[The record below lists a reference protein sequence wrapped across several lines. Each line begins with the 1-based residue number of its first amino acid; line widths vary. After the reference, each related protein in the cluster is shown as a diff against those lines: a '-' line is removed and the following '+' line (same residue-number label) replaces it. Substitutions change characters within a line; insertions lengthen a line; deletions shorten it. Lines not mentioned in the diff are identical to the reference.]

1 MGDFA
6 HLHVHT
12 EYSLLD
18 GAARIGK
25 IFKACKEKNMSAVAI
40 TDHGVMYGVIQ
51 FIMAAKDAGIKPII
65 GCEFYTT
72 ENMHE
77 KKNVK
82 NGDYFHLVLLAKND
96 IGYKNL
102 IKLDSLAF
110 TEGFHYKPRI
120 DYNLLKDHTEGLI
133 CLSACL
139 GGSIPQKILARDY
152 DGALKEAKLLKSM
165 FAEGDFYIEL
175 QDQGLPE
182 QRAVNLE
189 LIRIA
194 EEIGVKIVATN
205 DVHYIDKEDAEMH
218 EVLLCMQTAS
228 TMDDPT
234 HFKFDSDQYYLKDYD
249 EMYEL
254 FSAYPEA
261 LSNTMEIVDKCNV
274 NIKFGEYLIPKYIP
288 ETGQTPYDFF
298 RDLMEEG
305 LKKRYPVITQEIR
318 DRAEYELRVISKL
331 GYVEY
336 YLIVWDFINYA
347 KSQGIPVGPGRGSG
361 VGSIVAYATG
371 ITDVDPLRYSLFF
384 ERFLNEERVSMPDFD
399 VDFCC
404 DRRGEVIE
412 YVTRKYGSSQV
423 SQIVTFGCLK
433 AKAAIKDVGRVYS
446 VPFAEMNKITKLMP
460 NAPKLHISDV
470 LGRSGEK
477 QDPQLIVK
485 ELIDLYENDPTV
497 KKVLDMAMKVEGM
510 PKNCS
515 KHAAG
520 VVICRDPIN
529 DHVPLSKSGDDVTTQ
544 FNMTEIEK
552 LGLLKMDFLGLI
564 TLTDIKKAIDYVKED
579 YGVDIDFHKLGY
591 EDPAVYELIASGDN
605 VAVFQLESGGMS
617 KFMGQLRPTKLEEI
631 IAGISLYRPGP
642 MDSIPKYLSN
652 KNNPETIVYDHELLI
667 PILDVTYGCIVYQE
681 QVMKIVQSLAGY
693 SLGMA
698 DNVRRMMSKKKH
710 EEMAK
715 EKQKFLHGVYD
726 ENGNCRA
733 EGAIKR
739 GVPEDVAEKIYA
751 DMAAFASYAFNKSHA
766 AAYAVLAYQT
776 AFMKRYYP
784 VEFLTSILNNRIT
797 NAKEL
802 SHYAMYMREKNIEI
816 LQPDVNRSM
825 HEFRVENG
833 KVRFGLSG
841 IKGVGI
847 PAMESMIAERKKG
860 GEFKSL
866 EDFAMRVDK
875 AVLNK
880 RLLESLIKGGA
891 MDCFGK
897 TRSVLLAVYEKAV
910 DLAVKARKDDEIGQ
924 FSFFNDLEDVQSID
938 YPDIPE
944 FPDKQKLS
952 MEKEVLGLYISG
964 HPLNEY
970 MEEFKS
976 FDFNTSMIAEE
987 KEENDDEIP
996 DTGIQ
1001 NTVHT
1006 HRTVIH
1012 TGGILSEVKRKV
1024 TKTGQ
1029 EMCVAKL
1036 EDFYGS
1042 IELVL
1047 FSKAYMQNKQYLV
1060 DDAIVKIEGELNY
1073 REDEAPN
1080 ISVRRVT
1087 PWNAPNKKQDDEKVV
1102 KNTDRRLCVRIEN
1115 DFEEVYDELCR
1126 IFRDNPGNI
1135 PVFVQSGGKVF
1146 KSDISVE
1153 EGTALNWA
1161 LEGIIG
1167 ESNYKYIDKK

>member
-1 MGDFA
+1 MADFA

-18 GAARIGK
+18 GAARISK
-25 IFKACKEKNMSAVAI
+25 LFKACKEKNMSAVAI

-51 FIMAAKDAGIKPII
+51 FIMAAKEAGIKPVI

-72 ENMHE
+72 EDMHD
-77 KKNVK
+77 KKGVK
-82 NGDYFHLVLLAKND
+82 NGEYFHLVLLAKND

-110 TEGFHYKPRI
+110 TEGFYYKPRI

-165 FAEGDFYIEL
+165 FADGDFYIEI

-205 DVHYIDKEDAEMH
+205 DVHYINKEDAEMH

-261 LSNTMEIVDKCNV
+261 LTNTMEIVDKCNV

-288 ETGQTPYDFF
+288 ETGQTPYEFF
-298 RDLMEEG
+298 CDLTEAG
-305 LKKRYPVITQEIR
+305 LKKRYPVITEEIR
-318 DRAEYELRVISKL
+318 ERADYELGVISKL

-371 ITDVDPLRYSLFF
+371 ITDVDPLKYSLFF
-384 ERFLNEERVSMPDFD
+384 ERFLNVERVSMPDFD

-412 YVTRKYGSSQV
+412 YVTRKYGSAQV
-423 SQIVTFGCLK
+423 SQIITFGCLK

-497 KKVLDMAMKVEGM
+497 KKVLDMAIKVEGM

-529 DHVPLSKSGDDVTTQ
+529 DHVPLSKSGEDVTTQ

-591 EDPAVYELIASGDN
+591 EDPNVYELIASGDN

-652 KNNPETIVYDHELLI
+652 KNNPETIVYDHELLV

-726 ENGNCRA
+726 ENGNCKA

-739 GVPEDVAEKIYA
+739 GVPLEVAEKIYS
-751 DMAAFASYAFNKSHA
+751 DMATFASYAFNKSHA

-897 TRSVLLAVYEKAV
+897 TRSVLLSVYEKAV
-910 DLAVKARKDDEIGQ
+910 DLAVRARKDDEIGQ
-924 FSFFNDLEDVQSID
+924 FSFFSDLDDVQSID

-944 FPDKQKLS
+944 FPDKQKLA

-970 MEEFKS
+970 MEEFKT
-976 FDFNTSMIAEE
+976 FDFNISMIADE
-987 KEENDDEIP
+987 KEDVDDEIN
-996 DTGIQ
+996 DTGMQ
-1001 NTVHT
+1001 NASQNA
-1006 HRTVIH
+1006 RTVVH

-1024 TKTGQ
+1024 TKTGA

-1042 IELVL
+1042 IEIVL
-1047 FSKAYMQNKQYLV
+1047 FSKAYTQNKQYLF

-1080 ISVRRVT
+1080 ISVRRVI
-1087 PWNAPNKKQDDEKVV
+1087 PWNAPKQNAVQSIEQKV
-1102 KNTDRRLCVRIEN
+1102 TDRRLYVRIEN
-1115 DFEEVYDELCR
+1115 DFEEVYRELCN
-1126 IFRDNPGNI
+1126 IFSDNPGNI
-1135 PVFVQSGGKVF
+1135 PVYVQSGGKLL
-1146 KSDISVE
+1146 KSDIKVE

-1161 LEGIIG
+1161 LEGVIG
-1167 ESNYKYIDKK
+1167 ENNFKYIDKK

>member
-18 GAARIGK
+18 GAARINRLL
-25 IFKACKEKNMSAVAI
+25 KACKEKNMSAVAI

-51 FIMAAKDAGIKPII
+51 FVMEAKNQGIKPVI

-72 ENMHE
+72 EDMHE
-77 KKNVK
+77 KKGVK
-82 NGDYFHLVLLAKND
+82 NGEYNHLVLLAKND

-102 IKLDSLAF
+102 VKLDSLAF
-110 TEGFHYKPRI
+110 TEGFYYKPRI
-120 DYNLLKDHTEGLI
+120 DYKLLSQYTEGVI

-152 DGALKEAKLLKSM
+152 EGALAEAKLLKSM

-205 DVHYIDKEDAEMH
+205 DVHYIEKEDSEMH
-218 EVLLCMQTAS
+218 EVLLCMQTQS
-228 TMDDPT
+228 TMDNPT

-254 FSAYPEA
+254 FSSYPEA

-274 NIKFGEYLIPKYIP
+274 NIKFGEYLIPRYIP
-288 ETGQTPYDFF
+288 ENGQTPYEFLRGLTD
-298 RDLMEEG
+298 RG
-305 LKKRYPVITQEIR
+305 LKQKYKEVTPEILE
-318 DRAEYELRVISKL
+318 RAEYELGVISKL

-347 KSQGIPVGPGRGSG
+347 REHGIPVGPGRGSG
-361 VGSIVAYATG
+361 VGSIVAYASG
-371 ITDVDPLRYSLFF
+371 ITDVDPLKYSLFF
-384 ERFLNEERVSMPDFD
+384 ERFLNVERVSMPDFD

-412 YVTRKYGSSQV
+412 YVTRKYGSAQV
-423 SQIVTFGCLK
+423 SQIITFGCLK
-433 AKAAIKDVGRVYS
+433 AKAAIKDVGRVYN
-446 VPFAEMNKITKLMP
+446 VPFADMNKITKLMP
-460 NAPKLHISDV
+460 NAPKLKISDV

-477 QDPQLIVK
+477 QDPKLIVR
-485 ELIDLYENDPTV
+485 ELIDLYENDETV
-497 KKVLDMAMKVEGM
+497 RRVLDMAIKVEGM

-520 VVICRDPIN
+520 VVICKDPIS
-529 DHVPLSKSGDDVTTQ
+529 DHVPLSLSSGDVTTQ

-564 TLTDIKKAIDYVKED
+564 TLTDIKKACDYVKED
-579 YGVDIDFHKLGY
+579 FGVTINFRELGY
-591 EDPAVYELIASGDN
+591 EDPNVYELIASGDN

-617 KFMGQLRPTKLEEI
+617 KFMSQLRPSKLEEI
-631 IAGISLYRPGP
+631 IAGISLFRPGP
-642 MDSIPKYLSN
+642 MDSIPKYLEN
-652 KNNPETIVYDHELLI
+652 KNNPDKIVYDHELLI

-715 EKQKFLHGVYD
+715 EKDRFLNGVYD
-726 ENGNCRA
+726 KDGNCIA
-733 EGAIKR
+733 SGAIKK
-739 GVPEDVAEKIYA
+739 GVPQEVAEKIYA

-776 AFMKRYYP
+776 AYLKRYYP
-784 VEFLTSILNNRIT
+784 VEFLTAIINNRIT
-797 NAKEL
+797 HSDEL
-802 SHYAMYMREKNIEI
+802 SHYAMYMREINIEI
-816 LQPDVNRSM
+816 LPPDVNKSFA
-825 HEFRVENG
+825 EFRVENG

-847 PAMESMIAERKKG
+847 AAMENMIEERKRG

-866 EDFAMRVDK
+866 EDFTMRVDK

-880 RLLESLIKGGA
+880 RLLENLIKGGA

-897 TRSVLLAVYEKAV
+897 PRSVLLNVYEKAV
-910 DLAVKARKDDEIGQ
+910 DLSIKAKHDEELGQ
-924 FSFFNDLEDVQSID
+924 FSFFSDLDDTITID
-938 YPDIPE
+938 YPVIDEYPE
-944 FPDKQKLS
+944 KEKLQ

-964 HPLNEY
+964 HPLTEY
-970 MEEFKS
+970 MEEFKQ
-976 FDFNTSMIAEE
+976 FDFNTSMIV
-987 KEENDDEIP
+987 KGDDEDEEGENSVEQKP
-996 DTGIQ
+996 VEDKKS
-1001 NTVHT
+1001 VK
-1006 HRTVIH
+1006 
-1012 TGGILSEVKRKV
+1012 TGGILNSVTRKI
-1024 TKTGQ
+1024 TKSGS
-1029 EMCVAKL
+1029 EMCIARL
-1036 EDFYGS
+1036 EDFYGN

-1047 FSKAYMQNKQYLV
+1047 FGKTYEKFKNVMQN
-1060 DDAIVKIEGELNY
+1060 DAIVKIEGELTY
-1073 REDEAPN
+1073 RDGDAPS
-1080 ISVRRVT
+1080 IMVRAVY
-1087 PWNAPNKKQDDEKVV
+1087 PWDAPKKEKKEEKVT
-1102 KNTDRRLCVRIEN
+1102 KGEDKRLCIRIEN
-1115 DFEEVYDELCR
+1115 DFDIVFREVSKILA
-1126 IFRDNPGNI
+1126 DNPGKI
-1135 PVFVQSGGKVF
+1135 PVYVQSGGKLMKVNRC
-1146 KSDISVE
+1146 VE
-1153 EGTALNWA
+1153 DGKALYWA
-1161 LEGIIG
+1161 LEDLVGD
-1167 ESNYKYIDKK
+1167 SNFKFIEKN

>member
-1 MGDFA
+1 MGDFV

-25 IFKACKEKNMSAVAI
+25 IFDACKEKNMNAVAI

-51 FIMAAKDAGIKPII
+51 FVMAAKDAGIKPII

-72 ENMHE
+72 ENMHD
-77 KKNVK
+77 KKAVK
-82 NGDYFHLVLLAKND
+82 NGEYFHLVLLAKND

-110 TEGFHYKPRI
+110 TEGFYYKPRI
-120 DYNLLKDHTEGLI
+120 DYNLLKEHTEGLI

-152 DGALKEAKLLKSM
+152 DAALEEAKLLKSM

-194 EEIGVKIVATN
+194 QEIGVKIVATN
-205 DVHYIDKEDAEMH
+205 DVHYINKEDSEMH

-234 HFKFDSDQYYLKDYD
+234 HFKFDSNQYYLKDYD

-261 LSNTMEIVDKCNV
+261 LSNTLEIAEKCDV
-274 NIKFGEYLIPKYIP
+274 NIKFGEYLIPKYVP

-298 RDLMEEG
+298 KDLTENG
-305 LKKRYPVITQEIR
+305 LKKRYPEITPEIR
-318 DRAEYELRVISKL
+318 ERTDYELGVISKL

-347 KSQGIPVGPGRGSG
+347 KQNGIPVGPGRGSG

-371 ITDVDPLRYSLFF
+371 ITDVDPLKYSLFF
-384 ERFLNEERVSMPDFD
+384 ERFLNTERVSMPDFD

-412 YVTRKYGSSQV
+412 YVTRKYGSAQV
-423 SQIVTFGCLK
+423 SQIITFGCLK

-446 VPFAEMNKITKLMP
+446 VPFADMNKITKLMP
-460 NAPKLHISDV
+460 NAPKLHIVDV
-470 LGRSGEK
+470 LNRAGKK
-477 QDPQLIVK
+477 QDPKLVVK
-485 ELIDLYENDPTV
+485 ELIDLYENDATV

-564 TLTDIKKAIDYVKED
+564 TLTDIKKAIDYVRED
-579 YGVDIDFHKLGY
+579 YGVEIDFHELGY
-591 EDPAVYELIASGDN
+591 EDPAVYELIASGDC

-617 KFMGQLRPTKLEEI
+617 KFMSQLRPTKLEEI

-652 KNNPETIVYDHELLI
+652 KNNPETVVYDHELLR

-726 ENGNCRA
+726 DNGNCKA

-739 GVPEDVAEKIYA
+739 GVPEEVAEKIYA

-776 AFMKRYYP
+776 AYLKKYYP

-816 LQPDVNRSM
+816 LPPDVNRSM

-847 PAMESMIAERKKG
+847 AAMESMIAERKAG

-875 AVLNK
+875 TVLNK

-891 MDCFGK
+891 MDCFGH
-897 TRSVLLAVYEKAV
+897 TRAELLNVYEKAV
-910 DLAVKARKDDEIGQ
+910 DLAVRARKDEEMGQ
-924 FSFFNDLEDVQSID
+924 FSFFESLDDVQSID

-944 FPDKQKLS
+944 FPDKQKLT
-952 MEKEVLGLYISG
+952 MEKEVLGLYITG

-987 KEENDDEIP
+987 KDDSEEGEES
-996 DTGIQ
+996 
-1001 NTVHT
+1001 HT
-1006 HRTVIH
+1006 HSDQQQRTFVH

-1024 TKTGQ
+1024 TKTGS
-1029 EMCVAKL
+1029 ELCVAKL

-1042 IELVL
+1042 IEIVL
-1047 FSKAYMQNKQYLV
+1047 FSKVYAQYRLLLV

-1073 REDEAPN
+1073 REDEAPS
-1080 ISVRRVT
+1080 ISVRRVI
-1087 PWNAPNKKQDDEKVV
+1087 PWNTPKKSQVETVKKNDE
-1102 KNTDRRLCVRIEN
+1102 RRLYVRIEN
-1115 DFEEVYDELCR
+1115 DFEDVYAELCR
-1126 IFRDNPGNI
+1126 IFADNPGSV
-1135 PVFVQSGGKVF
+1135 PVYVQSGGKLL
-1146 KSDISVE
+1146 KCSMSVE

-1161 LEGIIG
+1161 LEGVIG
-1167 ESNYKYIDKK
+1167 ESNFKYLDKK

>member
-1 MGDFA
+1 MGQFA

-18 GAARIGK
+18 GAARIDKLLKTCADKG
-25 IFKACKEKNMSAVAI
+25 MSAVAI

-51 FIMAAKDAGIKPII
+51 FIMAAKSAGVKPII

-72 ENMHE
+72 EDMHE
-77 KKNVK
+77 KKGVK
-82 NGDYFHLVLLAKND
+82 NGEYFHLVLLAKND

-102 IKLDSLAF
+102 VKLDSLAF
-110 TEGFHYKPRI
+110 TEGFYYKPRI
-120 DYNLLKDHTEGLI
+120 DYNLLKEHSEGLI

-139 GGSIPQKILARDY
+139 GGSIPQKLLQRDY
-152 DGALKEAKLLKSM
+152 DGALKEAKLLQSM

-194 EEIGVKIVATN
+194 EEIGAKIVATN
-205 DVHYIDKEDAEMH
+205 DVHYINKEDAEMH
-218 EVLLCMQTAS
+218 EVLLCMQTGA
-228 TMDDPT
+228 TMDDT
-234 HFKFDSDQYYLKDYD
+234 TRFRFDSDQYYLKDYD
-249 EMYEL
+249 EMYDL
-254 FSAYPEA
+254 FSSYPEA

-274 NIKFGEYLIPKYIP
+274 NIKFGEYLIPSYVP
-288 ETGQTPYDFF
+288 HTGQTPYEFIC
-298 RDLMEEG
+298 DLTDKG
-305 LKKRYPVITQEIR
+305 LKEKYDVVTPEIR
-318 DRAEYELRVISKL
+318 ERADYELGVISKL

-347 KSQGIPVGPGRGSG
+347 RENGIPVGPGRGSG

-384 ERFLNEERVSMPDFD
+384 ERFLNVERVSMPDFD

-423 SQIVTFGCLK
+423 SQIITFGCLK
-433 AKAAIKDVGRVYS
+433 AKAAIKDVGRVYN

-460 NAPKLHISDV
+460 NAPKLKIKDV
-470 LGRSGEK
+470 LGWSGDK
-477 QDPQLIVK
+477 QDPQLIVR
-485 ELIDLYENDPTV
+485 ELIDLYENDDTV
-497 KKVLDMAMKVEGM
+497 KKVLDMAMRVEGM

-520 VVICRDPIN
+520 VVICRDAIS
-529 DHVPLSKSGDDVTTQ
+529 DHVPLAKSGDDVTTQ

-579 YGVDIDFHKLGY
+579 FGVDINFRKLGY
-591 EDPAVYELIASGDN
+591 EDPKVYEMIASGDN

-617 KFMGQLRPTKLEEI
+617 KFMSQLRPSKLEEI
-631 IAGISLYRPGP
+631 IAGISLFRPGP
-642 MDSIPKYLSN
+642 MDSIPKYLEN
-652 KNNPETIVYDHELLI
+652 KNNPDTIVYDHELLR

-715 EKQKFLHGVYD
+715 EKDRFLNGVYND
-726 ENGNCRA
+726 KGECIA

-739 GVPEDVAEKIYA
+739 GVPPEVAEKIYQ

-776 AFMKRYYP
+776 AYLKYYYP
-784 VEFLTSILNNRIT
+784 VEFMTAILNNRIT
-797 NAKEL
+797 HADEL
-802 SHYAMYMREKNIEI
+802 AHYSTYMRERGIEI
-816 LQPDVNRSM
+816 LLPDVNKSRA
-825 HEFRVENG
+825 EFKVENG

-847 PAMESMIAERKKG
+847 AAMESMIREREKG

-875 AVLNK
+875 QVLNK
-880 RLLESLIKGGA
+880 RLLENLIKGGA

-897 TRSVLLAVYEKAV
+897 PRSVLLNVYEKAV
-910 DLAVKARKDDEIGQ
+910 DLSVKARHDDEIGQ
-924 FSFFNDLEDVQSID
+924 ISFFGDLEDVTKID
-938 YPDIPE
+938 YPNIDE
-944 FPDKQKLS
+944 YPDKIKLQ
-952 MEKEVLGLYISG
+952 MEKEVLGIYISG
-964 HPLNEY
+964 HPLNDY
-970 MEEFKS
+970 MSEFRS
-976 FDFNTSMIAEE
+976 FDFNTSMVSSSQ
-987 KEENDDEIP
+987 DEDESE
-996 DTGIQ
+996 DTLTQKVQLDNKRI
-1001 NTVHT
+1001 V
-1006 HRTVIH
+1006 H
-1012 TGGILSEVKRKV
+1012 TGGILNSIKRKI
-1024 TKTGQ
+1024 TKTGN
-1029 EMCVAKL
+1029 EMCVGRL
-1036 EDFYGS
+1036 EDFYGN
-1042 IELVL
+1042 IEIVL
-1047 FSKAYMQNKQYLV
+1047 FGRTYEQYKELMV
-1060 DDAIVKIEGELNY
+1060 DDNIVKIEGELNI
-1073 REDEAPN
+1073 RDDEPPT
-1080 ISVRRVT
+1080 ISVRRVYK
-1087 PWNAPNKKQDDEKVV
+1087 WEAKKVEEEKAPEVTQK
-1102 KNTDRRLCVRIEN
+1102 RLAIRIEN
-1115 DFEEVYDELCR
+1115 DVEEVYQRVCKVLA
-1126 IFRDNPGNI
+1126 DNPGNI
-1135 PVFVQSGGKVF
+1135 PVLIQSGGKLLKSNFMVEDNRSLYWGLEAEIGDSNF
-1146 KSDISVE
+1146 KF
-1153 EGTALNWA
+1153 
-1161 LEGIIG
+1161 
-1167 ESNYKYIDKK
+1167 IDKK

>member
-1 MGDFA
+1 MGEFA

-18 GAARIGK
+18 GAARIDK
-25 IFKACKEKNMSAVAI
+25 LCKTCAEKGMSAVAI

-51 FIMAAKDAGIKPII
+51 FIMAAKSANVKPII

-72 ENMHE
+72 DNMHE
-77 KKNVK
+77 KKGVK
-82 NGDYFHLVLLAKND
+82 NGEYFHLVLLAKND
-96 IGYKNL
+96 VGYKNL
-102 IKLDSLAF
+102 VKLDSLAF
-110 TEGFHYKPRI
+110 TEGFYYKPRI

-139 GGSIPQKILARDY
+139 GGSIPQKILQRDY
-152 DGALKEAKLLKSM
+152 DGALKEAKLLQSM

-194 EEIGVKIVATN
+194 EEIGAKIVATN
-205 DVHYIDKEDAEMH
+205 DVHYINKEDAEMH
-218 EVLLCMQTAS
+218 EVLLCMQTGA
-228 TMDDPT
+228 TMDDT
-234 HFKFDSDQYYLKDYD
+234 TRFKFDSDQYYLKDYD
-249 EMYEL
+249 EMYQL
-254 FSAYPEA
+254 FSSYPEA
-261 LSNTMEIVDKCNV
+261 LSNTLEIVDKCNV
-274 NIKFGEYLIPKYIP
+274 NIKFGEYLIPSYVP
-288 ETGQTPYDFF
+288 STGQTPYEFIC
-298 RDLMEEG
+298 DLTQKG
-305 LKKRYPVITQEIR
+305 LKEKYDEVTPEIR
-318 DRAEYELRVISKL
+318 ERADYELEVISKL

-347 KSQGIPVGPGRGSG
+347 RENGIPVGPGRGSG

-384 ERFLNEERVSMPDFD
+384 ERFLNVERVSMPDFD

-412 YVTRKYGSSQV
+412 YVTRKYGSAQV
-423 SQIVTFGCLK
+423 SQIITFGCLK
-433 AKAAIKDVGRVYS
+433 AKAAIKDVGRVYN

-460 NAPKLHISDV
+460 NAPKLKIKDV
-470 LGRSGEK
+470 LGWSGEK
-477 QDPQLIVK
+477 QDPKLIVR
-485 ELIDLYENDPTV
+485 ELIDLYENDATV
-497 KKVLDMAMKVEGM
+497 KKVLDMAMRVEGM

-520 VVICRDPIN
+520 VVICRDPIS
-529 DHVPLSKSGDDVTTQ
+529 DHVPLAKSGDDVTTQ
-544 FNMTEIEK
+544 FNMIEIEK

-579 YGVDIDFHKLGY
+579 FGVEINFRKLGY
-591 EDPAVYELIASGDN
+591 EDPKVYEMIASGDN

-617 KFMGQLRPTKLEEI
+617 KFMSQLRPSKLEEI
-631 IAGISLYRPGP
+631 IAGISLFRPGP
-642 MDSIPKYLSN
+642 MDSIPKYLEN
-652 KNNPETIVYDHELLI
+652 KNNPDTIVYDHELLR

-715 EKQKFLHGVYD
+715 EKDKFLNGVYKD
-726 ENGNCRA
+726 GVCVA

-739 GVPEDVAEKIYA
+739 GVPPEVAEKIYA

-776 AFMKRYYP
+776 AYLKYYYP
-784 VEFLTSILNNRIT
+784 VEFLTAILNNRIT
-797 NAKEL
+797 HADEL
-802 SHYAMYMREKNIEI
+802 AHYSMYMRERGIEI
-816 LQPDVNRSM
+816 LLPDVNRSKA
-825 HEFRVENG
+825 EFRVENG

-847 PAMESMIAERKKG
+847 AAMESMIRERESG

-875 AVLNK
+875 QVLNK
-880 RLLESLIKGGA
+880 RLLENLIKGGA

-897 TRSVLLAVYEKAV
+897 PRSVLLNVYEKAV
-910 DLAVKARKDDEIGQ
+910 DLSVKARHDDEIGQ
-924 FSFFNDLEDVQSID
+924 ISFFGDLEDVTKID
-938 YPDIPE
+938 YPE
-944 FPDKQKLS
+944 LAEYPDKIKLQ

-964 HPLNEY
+964 HPLNDY
-970 MEEFKS
+970 MSEFKT
-976 FDFNTSMIAEE
+976 FDFNTSMITIDNEE
-987 KEENDDEIP
+987 EDSEDMISSKPQLENRRL
-996 DTGIQ
+996 
-1001 NTVHT
+1001 V
-1006 HRTVIH
+1006 H
-1012 TGGILSEVKRKV
+1012 TGGILNSVKRKV
-1024 TKTGQ
+1024 TKTGN
-1029 EMCVAKL
+1029 EMCVARL
-1036 EDFYGS
+1036 EDFYGN

-1047 FSKAYMQNKQYLV
+1047 FGRTYEQYKDLMQ
-1060 DDAIVKIEGELNY
+1060 DDAIVKIEGELNI
-1073 REDEAPN
+1073 RDDEAPT
-1080 ISVRRVT
+1080 ISVRRVYR
-1087 PWNAPNKKQDDEKVV
+1087 WEAKKEEEK
-1102 KNTDRRLCVRIEN
+1102 KPEKRERRLAIRIEN
-1115 DFEEVYDELCR
+1115 DFEYVYPEVCAILV
-1126 IFRDNPGNI
+1126 DNPGDI
-1135 PVFVQSGGKVF
+1135 PVFIQSGGKLM
-1146 KSDISVE
+1146 KTNYLVE
-1153 EGTALNWA
+1153 DNRSLYWG

-1167 ESNYKYIDKK
+1167 DTNFKFIDKK